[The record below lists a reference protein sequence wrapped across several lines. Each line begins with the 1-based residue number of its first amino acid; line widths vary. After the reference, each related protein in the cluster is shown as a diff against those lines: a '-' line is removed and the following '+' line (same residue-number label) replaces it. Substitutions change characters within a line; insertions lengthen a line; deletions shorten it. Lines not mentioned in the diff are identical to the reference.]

1 MKFNLKNRKGCC
13 LHGFSIPK
21 YKTHLYDCQINEW
34 FEGFEE
40 RQKDNYNNPE
50 DWVTQNFPLIMQ
62 HYGYKKPSEVTF
74 EDVIQF
80 YIRKEFLGE

>member
-1 MKFNLKNRKGCC
+1 MRFKLKNRPRPYSTRKNPTK
-13 LHGFSIPK
+13 S
-21 YKTHLYDCQINEW
+21 EVAW
-34 FEGFEE
+34 FRWCKGFEA

-50 DWVTQNFPLIMQ
+50 DWLTQNFPLIMQ

-80 YIRKEFLGE
+80 YIKQETLGE